1 MTGRGAPPTAR
12 VVRTLRLLGLVLGLL
27 AITAVTSPW
36 IALGLDG
43 LGFDFKFSRV
53 YNRVFEVLLVL
64 AIVLGWR
71 RLDLGSATQIG
82 LRDPAWSVD
91 LRRGLLIGVVGVGAG
106 VLVCWLG
113 GAMVPRLRHEP
124 AKTVFQAAS
133 GLLGAVIVGV
143 GEEALF
149 RGVLLRRFMADIGR
163 VGGVLLSTAIYA
175 VVHALRP
182 GGSKEVYP
190 MAGIDRTVGLF
201 APLAEPGVLPSVVG
215 LFGLGLLLAVA
226 RLRSGGLWLP
236 IGIHAAY
243 VAVFRVGR
251 LLLDIRKE
259 PAWLIG
265 PGWPPLIGGS
275 AGLVA
280 LVVTAALLGVALRRS
295 GGLLARPR
303 DPPLAA

>member
-1 MTGRGAPPTAR
+1 
-12 VVRTLRLLGLVLGLL
+12 VRTRRLLGLVLGLL

-36 IALGLDG
+36 IAMGLAS

-82 LRDPAWSVD
+82 LRDPRWATD
-91 LRRGLLIGVVGVGAG
+91 LRRGLAIGVAGVSAG
-106 VLVCWLG
+106 VLACWLG

-124 AKTVFQAAS
+124 ATVAFQAAA

-149 RGVLLRRFMADIGR
+149 RGVLLRRFMADMGR
-163 VGGVLLSTAIYA
+163 ITGILLSTTIYA

-182 GGSKEVYP
+182 GGSKEAYP

-201 APLAEPGVLPSVVG
+201 APLAEPGVLPSIIG
-215 LFGLGLLLAVA
+215 LFGLGLLLTAA
-226 RLRSGGLWLP
+226 RLRGNSLWLP

-251 LLLDIRKE
+251 LLLEIRKQ
-259 PAWLIG
+259 PVWLIG
-265 PGWPPLIGGS
+265 PGWPPLIGGA
-275 AGLVA
+275 AGLLA
-280 LVVTAALLGVALRRS
+280 LIVTAALLWLALRR
-295 GGLLARPR
+295 PR
-303 DPPLAA
+303 APSPPLP